1 MQEKTENTDKN
12 KWLAAAGW
20 AVLAAAL
27 AVAFASTFAE
37 MWMRWF
43 PGWNRLNSGF
53 YDQITK
59 TESYYTHAPLVPL
72 VSLLIGYLLIRY
84 TRIPVRPRPLLGWLV
99 LGGSILLH
107 LTAAFARVNFASGFA
122 FIGVLAGLT
131 LVGWGSTA
139 FRRLWFP
146 IFFLFFMVPLPEV
159 SIAQLNFRL
168 KILAADWGVTMAN
181 WIGIIA
187 ERSSN
192 RVFLEGDKS
201 MVIANICNG
210 LRTLISVMAFGA
222 LYAYICRLKGFWRIF
237 LFAMSVPVA
246 VVSNALRILSLIVV
260 ADLWTVDVAT
270 GWFHDFSGLMI
281 LVMSFLLLFGL
292 ERLILAAYALA
303 GSPVPVT
310 PLFADVRRTGS
321 EPPQGTLLWNAIRTR
336 NSQWAL
342 AAAILMAAGTW
353 WFQRTIPPVYTEAIL
368 AGALP
373 EQIRYQDEDWNSY
386 IVEFDPQVLVV
397 LETEAAL
404 MRRYARP
411 GREPV
416 DFCLVFSKDNRKG
429 THPPD
434 LCLEGSGQNIIYK
447 NTLAVTH
454 IPDIG
459 DVSCR
464 ELVVQ
469 SGSRQTY
476 YLYTYKCGRRY
487 TDSFWLQQAVI
498 FANGLGNRNASG
510 ALIRVSTPVETG
522 IPQARARA
530 GEFLRSAMPQ
540 INRVLP

>member
-1 MQEKTENTDKN
+1 
-12 KWLAAAGW
+12 
-20 AVLAAAL
+20 
-27 AVAFASTFAE
+27 
-37 MWMRWF
+37 
-43 PGWNRLNSGF
+43 
-53 YDQITK
+53 
-59 TESYYTHAPLVPL
+59 
-72 VSLLIGYLLIRY
+72 
-84 TRIPVRPRPLLGWLV
+84 
-99 LGGSILLH
+99 LH

-122 FIGVLAGLT
+122 FIGILAGLT

-159 SIAQLNFRL
+159 SIAQMNFRL
-168 KILAADWGVTMAN
+168 KILAADWGVSMAN

-192 RVFLEGDKS
+192 QVFLEGDKS

-222 LYAYICRLKGFWRIF
+222 LYAYICRLKGLGRLF

-260 ADLWTVDVAT
+260 ADLWTVEIAT

-292 ERLILAAYALA
+292 ERLILGAYALA
-303 GSPVPVT
+303 GRPIPLT
-310 PLFADVRRTGS
+310 PLFADVRRTGNN
-321 EPPQGTLLWNAIRTR
+321 PQQGTLLWNAILTR
-336 NSQWAL
+336 NGRWAI
-342 AAAILMAAGTW
+342 AAAILMAAGSW

-368 AGALP
+368 AQALP
-373 EQIRYQDEDWNSY
+373 EQIRYQDEDWHSY

-434 LCLEGSGQNIIYK
+434 LCLEGGGQNIIYK
-447 NTLAVTH
+447 NTLAVANV
-454 IPDIG
+454 PDIG
-459 DVSCR
+459 EVSCR

-498 FANGLGNRNASG
+498 FANGLWNRNTSG

-530 GEFLRSAMPQ
+530 GEFLRTGMTQ